1 MVLAKKTKGKAKGP
15 NKIPIANQNGLLA
28 FRFAA
33 IKYKRTPKNAE
44 NNIKYNMILPIYRS
58 SFFLTSEGHI
68 DVRPPFYFSFPTS
81 THIAQSVLYTRS
93 NL

>member
-1 MVLAKKTKGKAKGP
+1 LTFAKKIKGKAKGP

-44 NNIKYNMILPIYRS
+44 NNIKYTIGMILTIYRI
-58 SFFLTSEGHI
+58 SFFLTSQGHI
-68 DVRPPFYFSFPTS
+68 DVGPFC
-81 THIAQSVLYTRS
+81 V
-93 NL
+93 NV